1 LEEEIM
7 LERVAKVLREYK
19 GVEDLE
25 VTLDTTLEELELDSL
40 DTVELVMNL
49 EEEFGISIE
58 LEQGVKSVGDIVTL
72 IEKNI

>member
-1 LEEEIM
+1 M